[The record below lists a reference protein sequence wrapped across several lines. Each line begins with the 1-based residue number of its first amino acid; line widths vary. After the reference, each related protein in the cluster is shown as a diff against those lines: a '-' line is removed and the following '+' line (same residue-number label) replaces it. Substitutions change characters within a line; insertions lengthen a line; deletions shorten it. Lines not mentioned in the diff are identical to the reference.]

1 MRNLVTTY
9 FGPYKKSVAFIVLLV
24 IIQVILQILI
34 IISVRPFVNEAIS
47 DIDTELLIEYG
58 TLLVAMIFFYALITI
73 VVARMSARISAE
85 SVSRI
90 REDMFKKI
98 LSLKRPRDSG
108 ANMSGLINRLVGDV
122 NNIQEFITEFLSTGL
137 YVPLLAAGVIISTM
151 YIDYRLSISLLVSMA
166 FMIWFIFVLS
176 KKELKLRSK
185 LQRLFDRTIHLFREI
200 LIGARTAR
208 SFEMEDTQHETFSEN
223 NQEYSD
229 MFTGAAVKVS
239 YIASSSSFLLIIGV
253 FFFYFLFLNDEGVI
267 SASAMELVVF
277 IQYIVLFINCASIT
291 PFIITTLPIV
301 KSSFRR
307 ISKVMN
313 SKSEASG
320 LTIPS
325 DYDGPLLSCS
335 NGIVINS
342 GEEVSLVGRTGAG
355 KSEFIRSILR
365 LDDAAPGTISFKGVD
380 ITELDPKLLRK
391 SIAYA
396 GSMAMVFRGTV
407 RENIDAYRQIPEERL
422 KEVFEAAKIGV
433 DPDTRL
439 ERFGC
444 NISMGQKQKISIAR
458 ALASDAD
465 LYIFDDCFTELDP
478 KTENEIVSNIR
489 GMLKDKAV
497 LFTTHQFRISP
508 GSDSVSV
515 MDSGSVIDTGSHD
528 ELLDRCDI
536 YRRMYYAGGGIDG

>member
-1 MRNLVTTY
+1 MRDLVRTY
-9 FGPYKKSVAFIVLLV
+9 FAPYKRQVSFIVLLV

-34 IISVRPFVNEAIS
+34 IISIRPFVNEAIS
-47 DIDTELLIEYG
+47 EIDVEVLNEYG
-58 TLLVAMIFFYALITI
+58 TMMVVMIILYSLITI

-90 REDMFKKI
+90 REDMFKKV

-108 ANMSGLINRLVGDV
+108 ASMSGLINRLVGDV
-122 NNIQEFITEFLSTGL
+122 NNIQDFITEFLSTGL
-137 YVPLLAAGVIISTM
+137 YVPLLAAGVIISTLF
-151 YIDYRLSISLLVSMA
+151 IDYRLSISLLLSMLL
-166 FMIWFIFVLS
+166 MIAIIIHLS
-176 KKELKLRSK
+176 KRELKLRAK

-208 SFEMEDTQHETFSEN
+208 SFDMEDKQHGTFSEN

-229 MFTGAAVKVS
+229 MFTAVAVKVS
-239 YIASSSSFLLIIGV
+239 YKASFSSFLLIIGV
-253 FFFYFLFLNDEGVI
+253 FFFYFMFLADEGKI
-267 SASAMELVVF
+267 SASATELVLF

-313 SKSEASG
+313 SKSEVSG
-320 LTIPS
+320 LPVP
-325 DYDGPLLSCS
+325 DEYDGPLLSCS
-335 NGIVINS
+335 NGLVINR

-365 LDDAAPGTISFKGVD
+365 LDDTAPGTIRFKGAD

-407 RENIDAYRQIPEERL
+407 KDNIDAYRQIPEERL
-422 KEVFEAAKIGV
+422 AAVLEAAKIGV
-433 DPDTRL
+433 DPDVRL

-489 GMLKDKAV
+489 GMLKGKAV

-515 MDSGSVIDTGSHD
+515 MDSGSVVDTGSHD

-536 YRRMYYAGGGIDG
+536 YRRMYYSGGGIDG

>member
-1 MRNLVTTY
+1 MRDLVRTY
-9 FGPYKKSVAFIVLLV
+9 FAPYKGKVALIVLLV

-34 IISVRPFVNEAIS
+34 IISIRPFVNEAITE
-47 DIDTELLIEYG
+47 IDTELLIEYG
-58 TLLVAMIFFYALITI
+58 TMMVVMIVLYSLITI

-90 REDMFKKI
+90 REDMFKKV

-108 ANMSGLINRLVGDV
+108 ASMSGLINRLVGDV

-137 YVPLLAAGVIISTM
+137 YVPLLAAGIIISSL
-151 YIDYRLSISLLVSMA
+151 YIDYRLSLSMLLSMTI
-166 FMIWFIFVLS
+166 MIAIIVHLS

-208 SFEMEDTQHETFSEN
+208 SFDMEDKQHGTFSEN
-223 NQEYSD
+223 NQEYSA
-229 MFTGAAVKVS
+229 MFTDAAVKVS
-239 YIASSSSFLLIIGV
+239 YMASFSSFLLIIGV
-253 FFFYFLFLNDEGVI
+253 FFIYLMFLINEGEI
-267 SASAMELVVF
+267 SASATELVVF

-291 PFIITTLPIV
+291 PFIVTTLPMV

-313 SKSEASG
+313 SRSEPSG
-320 LTIPS
+320 LQVP
-325 DYDGPLLSCS
+325 DEYDGPLLRCT
-335 NGIVINS
+335 NGVVINR

-365 LDDAAPGTISFKGVD
+365 LEDAAPGTIMFKGAD
-380 ITELDPKLLRK
+380 ITELDPKLVRR

-396 GSMAMVFRGTV
+396 GNMAMVFRGTV
-407 RENIDAYRQIPEERL
+407 RENIDAFRQIPDERL
-422 KEVFEAAKIGV
+422 AAAFEAAKIGV
-433 DPDTRL
+433 DPDVKL

-489 GMLKDKAV
+489 GMLKGKAV

-515 MDSGSVIDTGSHD
+515 MESGSVIDTGSHD

>member
-1 MRNLVTTY
+1 MKDLVRTY
-9 FGPYKKSVAFIVLLV
+9 FGPYKKTVILIVFLL
-24 IIQVILQILI
+24 IIQVVLQILI
-34 IISVRPFVNEAIS
+34 VISVRPFVNEAIS
-47 DIDTELLIEYG
+47 QVDTEQIIEYG
-58 TLLVAMIFFYALITI
+58 TMMVVMIALYSLITI
-73 VVARMSARISAE
+73 VVARTSARISAE

-90 REDMFKKI
+90 REDMFKKV

-108 ANMSGLINRLVGDV
+108 ANMSGLINRLVSDV
-122 NNIQEFITEFLSTGL
+122 NNIQEFITEFLSVGL
-137 YVPLLAAGVIISTM
+137 YVPLLAAGVVISTVF
-151 YIDYRLSISLLVSMA
+151 IDFNLSISLLLSMI
-166 FMIWFIFVLS
+166 FMILIITHLS

-208 SFEMEDTQHETFSEN
+208 SFEMEDKQHETFSEN

-229 MFTGAAVKVS
+229 MFTAAAVKVS
-239 YIASSSSFLLIIGV
+239 YIAAFSSFLLIV
-253 FFFYFLFLNDEGVI
+253 TVLFLYTMFLADSEEI
-267 SASAMELVVF
+267 TASATELVVF

-291 PFIITTLPIV
+291 PFIITTMPIV

-313 SKSEASG
+313 SNSEPTG
-320 LTIPS
+320 LS
-325 DYDGPLLSCS
+325 VSSEYEGPLLSCS
-335 NGIVINS
+335 NGIVINK

-365 LDDAAPGTISFKGVD
+365 LEDTAPGTITFKGVD
-380 ITELDPKLLRK
+380 IMELDPKLVRK

-407 RENIDAYRQIPEERL
+407 RDNIDAYRQIPEDRL
-422 KEVFEAAKIGV
+422 KAVFEAAKIGV
-433 DPDTRL
+433 DPSTRL

-497 LFTTHQFRISP
+497 LFTTHQLRISP

-515 MDSGSVIDTGSHD
+515 MDSGSIVDSGSHD
-528 ELLDRCDI
+528 ELLDRCDV